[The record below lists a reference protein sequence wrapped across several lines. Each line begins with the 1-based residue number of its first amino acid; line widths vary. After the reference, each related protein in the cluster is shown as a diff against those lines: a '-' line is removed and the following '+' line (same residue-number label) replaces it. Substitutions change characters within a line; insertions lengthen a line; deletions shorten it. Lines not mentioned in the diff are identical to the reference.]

1 MDVAYVPS
9 ADEVPVCEQSR
20 AVSTSA
26 RALTGQVR
34 AGGGTYYIEFF
45 EPSTCEL
52 GSQTGDPPALHGA
65 ELLRTANRHSK

>member
-1 MDVAYVPS
+1 MWLTSRLPMKCL
-9 ADEVPVCEQSR
+9 CEQSR

-34 AGGGTYYIEFF
+34 AGGGTYSIEFF

-52 GSQTGDPPALHGA
+52 GSRAGDRARSAPCA
-65 ELLRTANRHSK
+65 EHLRTANRHSK

>member
-1 MDVAYVPS
+1 MWLTSRLPMKCL
-9 ADEVPVCEQSR
+9 CEQSR

-26 RALTGQVR
+26 HALTGQVR
-34 AGGGTYYIEFF
+34 AGGGTYSIEFF

-52 GSQTGDPPALHGA
+52 GSQTGDPPALHSA